1 MKKNLFSFICL
12 VFVTLS
18 FAQTNDTE
26 IKQIQNYIQTTS
38 QSEWFDPINN
48 SGTLENGILYDL
60 AYYILPNNET
70 FSIIYTVFDKKTL
83 RKVFYF
89 KENKIIACIIEE
101 TDANN
106 ANKLLRYADY
116 FYKNGTLMNAEA
128 ENKDFPSAAIHQE
141 GLEKNKNAP
150 QLNN

>member
-1 MKKNLFSFICL
+1 MKKSLFSFICL
-12 VFVTLS
+12 LFVTLS

-38 QSEWFDPINN
+38 QNEWFDPINK
-48 SGTLENGILYDL
+48 SGTLENGISYDL

-70 FSIIYTVFDKKTL
+70 FSIIYTVFDKTTL

-89 KENKIIACIIEE
+89 KESKIIACIIEE

-116 FYKNGTLMNAEA
+116 FYKDGTLMNPES
-128 ENKDFPSAAIHQE
+128 ENKDFPSVAIHQE
-141 GLEKNKNAP
+141 GLDKNKQAP